1 VSDPVSDPAPIPPA
15 SPAAPPPA
23 AQPAPVTY
31 PAPPVRPAKEQGRG
45 GTILLAVAGLVAVAG
60 VAFAGGR
67 LTAPPAAAA
76 NGGTRTGNFPFGS
89 FAPGGGFRGGGG
101 GAFPGGGGL
110 GLARSID
117 VRGQVT
123 AVTADSITIQ
133 TDTGADVTL
142 PIDSSTTYHSAAAA
156 TSSSVTVG
164 STVVIEPG
172 TGAGAGQSFTPGTA
186 PSLAPGATPGP
197 FGGFNL
203 GPATDVTV
211 IQP

>member
-1 VSDPVSDPAPIPPA
+1 MSDPNSDLTTDPTPTPTPPAAPAPAPI
-15 SPAAPPPA
+15 
-23 AQPAPVTY
+23 TY
-31 PAPPVRPAKEQGRG
+31 SAPPVRPAKKQNRS
-45 GTILLAVAGLVAVAG
+45 GTVLLAVAGLVAVAG

-76 NGGTRTGNFPFGS
+76 DGTTRTGNFPFGS
-89 FAPGGGFRGGGG
+89 FTPGGGFRGGGG
-101 GAFPGGGGL
+101 NFPGGGGGAL

-133 TDTGADVTL
+133 TDAGTDVTL
-142 PIDSSTTYHSAAAA
+142 PINSSTTYHSATAA

-164 STVVIEPG
+164 STVVIEPSTG
-172 TGAGAGQSFTPGTA
+172 TAPGQSF
-186 PSLAPGATPGP
+186 APGAIPSVAPGASP
-197 FGGFNL
+197 GQFGGFNL

>member
-1 VSDPVSDPAPIPPA
+1 MSDPVSDPTSDPTAP
-15 SPAAPPPA
+15 SPAALE
-23 AQPAPVTY
+23 PAPITY
-31 PAPPVRPAKEQGRG
+31 SAPPVRPAKKQNRS
-45 GTILLAVAGLVAVAG
+45 GTVLLAVAGLVAVAG

-76 NGGTRTGNFPFGS
+76 DGATRTGNFPFGS
-89 FAPGGGFRGGGG
+89 FTPGGGFRGGGG
-101 GAFPGGGGL
+101 NFPGGGGAL

-123 AVTADSITIQ
+123 AVTTDSITIK
-133 TDTGADVTL
+133 TDAGTDVTL
-142 PIDSSTTYHSAAAA
+142 PINSATTYHSATAA

-172 TGAGAGQSFTPGTA
+172 TGTAAPGQSF
-186 PSLAPGATPGP
+186 APGAIPSGAPGASP
-197 FGGFNL
+197 GQFGGFNL

>member
-1 VSDPVSDPAPIPPA
+1 MSDPLSDPTTDQTLAPLP
-15 SPAAPPPA
+15 
-23 AQPAPVTY
+23 
-31 PAPPVRPAKEQGRG
+31 PAPPVRPARKQNRG
-45 GTILLAVAGLVAVAG
+45 GTVLLAVAGLVAVAG

-67 LTAPPAAAA
+67 LTAPAAAA
-76 NGGTRTGNFPFGS
+76 ADGTTRTGNFPFGS
-89 FAPGGGFRGGGG
+89 FTPGGGFRGGGG
-101 GAFPGGGGL
+101 NFPGGPGGL

-123 AVTADSITIQ
+123 AVTADSITIK
-133 TDTGADVTL
+133 TDTGTDVTL
-142 PIDSSTTYHSAAAA
+142 PINSSTTYHSATAA

-172 TGAGAGQSFTPGTA
+172 TGAPGQSF
-186 PSLAPGATPGP
+186 APGAIPSVAPGASP
-197 FGGFNL
+197 GQFGGFNL

>member
-1 VSDPVSDPAPIPPA
+1 VSDPVSDPTPTPPV
-15 SPAAPPPA
+15 

-31 PAPPVRPAKEQGRG
+31 SAPPVRPVKKQNRS

-67 LTAPPAAAA
+67 LSAPPAVAA
-76 NGGTRTGNFPFGS
+76 NGGTRTGNFPVGS
-89 FAPGGGFRGGGG
+89 FAPGGGFRGGGAFPSG
-101 GAFPGGGGL
+101 GAAGL
-110 GLARSID
+110 TRSID

-133 TDTGADVTL
+133 TDTGTDVTL
-142 PIDSSTTYHSAAAA
+142 PINSSTTYHSATAA

-172 TGAGAGQSFTPGTA
+172 TGTAAGQSFVPGA
-186 PSLAPGATPGP
+186 IPSVAPGASPGQ

>member
-1 VSDPVSDPAPIPPA
+1 MSDPVSEPTPTPTPI
-15 SPAAPPPA
+15 
-23 AQPAPVTY
+23 
-31 PAPPVRPAKEQGRG
+31 PPVRPPKKQNRS
-45 GTILLAVAGLVAVAG
+45 GTVLLAVAGLVAVAG

-76 NGGTRTGNFPFGS
+76 DGGTRTGNFPFGS
-89 FAPGGGFRGGGG
+89 FAPGGGFRGGV
-101 GAFPGGGGL
+101 PGGGGAA

-123 AVTADSITIQ
+123 AVTADSITIK
-133 TDTGADVTL
+133 TDTGTDVTL
-142 PIDSSTTYHSAAAA
+142 PINSSTTYHSATAA

-172 TGAGAGQSFTPGTA
+172 TGSAAGQSF
-186 PSLAPGATPGP
+186 APGAIPSVAPGASP
-197 FGGFNL
+197 GQFGGFNL